1 MTHLNGL
8 WEPGHLVLRKNGVK
22 TRMEIFLLGGKNSAV
37 REQRE
42 ALRVRPGGI
51 FVSYG
56 KTAGQQGLGLEALPR
71 GHQTWDPEGEEQ

>member
-22 TRMEIFLLGGKNSAV
+22 ARMEIFSAV
-37 REQRE
+37 REQSE
-42 ALRVRPGGI
+42 ALRARPGGI